1 MILWFSSKL
10 AMKGSRS
17 LWALS
22 CELEISSTL
31 RTFPVIASFEI
42 SIMDRA
48 DFASSRDH
56 ARTSYH
62 RLFLA
67 NLLVAFLWK
76 SAASHE

>member
-1 MILWFSSKL
+1 M
-10 AMKGSRS
+10 
-17 LWALS
+17 S

-31 RTFPVIASFEI
+31 RIFLVIASFEI

-62 RLFLA
+62 RLFLV